1 VPAPLDA
8 AAAGVASLLTSLR
21 TRAGLQEDRLTG
33 TELRLDPLAG
43 LPLVREFAEQGESEQ
58 QAIIQAVKMATGLL
72 PPTLSIVADVVLC
85 LRVLGDAVPDPELY
99 APELGQ
105 RREALLR
112 NWVLLHELR
121 SVTPVP
127 KKPRPRT
134 LRLDLEATALGE
146 LARIL
151 TAAGPEAAPAREAA
165 QTEGSQLPSGP
176 GGAAIT
182 SPRGAV
188 SPAEPAQA
196 RLIEIAA
203 GPPLLYQ
210 TLQDVQRAI
219 RSHLIVESGQPVGW
233 RHDLRQ
239 AARGA
244 TAMATAYGLKAMVLL
259 DGHLPPDLV
268 PLVEALRRMA
278 VPEGG
283 YATGTHGAPR
293 PEVTATV
300 MEALHAV
307 DGTADLHL
315 EFAAI
320 ERDLGAFERGRPY
333 VLATVLESVLR
344 VRPDSALVDRLV
356 NELLASR
363 SQYDQFWLWPEKVLD
378 AGMAPPTASP
388 VHTARAVRALALVQA
403 VHPSTDVADAM
414 SQGAAW
420 LALENPPLAS
430 VSEYLDRPVAAD
442 RVEPQYFR
450 HFTAAWAVK
459 ALVSVGFPA
468 SHPTVS
474 SAIALIWQSFAE
486 NASLFAWA
494 NGDWPIW
501 MSYDAV
507 EALRLASL
515 ATPIRPGRSADR

>member
-1 VPAPLDA
+1 MPAQLDPV
-8 AAAGVASLLTSLR
+8 AAGVASLLTSLR
-21 TRAGLQEDRLTG
+21 TRAGLQEDRLEG

-43 LPLVREFAEQGESEQ
+43 LPLVREFSEQGESEQ
-58 QAIIQAVKMATGLL
+58 QSIIQAVRMAAGLL
-72 PPTLSIVADVVLC
+72 PPTLSIVADAALC

-112 NWVLLHELR
+112 NWTLLHELR

-127 KKPRPRT
+127 KKPRPRN

-151 TAAGPEAAPAREAA
+151 TAAGGETAPASAA
-165 QTEGSQLPSGP
+165 VPTEVAQLPSGP
-176 GGAAIT
+176 SSAGMTTTGAAAD
-182 SPRGAV
+182 R
-188 SPAEPAQA
+188 AEPPPV
-196 RLIEIAA
+196 RLIELAA

-210 TLQDVQRAI
+210 TLVDVQRAI
-219 RSHLIVESGQPVGW
+219 RSHLIVDSGEPVGW

-239 AARGA
+239 TARGA

-268 PLVEALRRMA
+268 PLVDALRRMA
-278 VPEGG
+278 VPGGG

-300 MEALHAV
+300 MDALHII
-307 DGTADLHL
+307 DGTADFDAEL
-315 EFAAI
+315 AAI
-320 ERDLGAFERGRPY
+320 ERDLGAFERARPY
-333 VLATVLESVLR
+333 VLATVLESVIR

-356 NELLASR
+356 TELLASR
-363 SQYDQFWLWPEKVLD
+363 AQYDQFWLWPEKVLD
-378 AGMAPPTASP
+378 AGAAPPAASP

-403 VHPSTDVADAM
+403 VHSADVEDAV
-414 SQGAAW
+414 SQGTAW

-474 SAIALIWQSFAE
+474 AAIAIIWQSFQE
-486 NASLFAWA
+486 NAALWAWA

-501 MSYDAV
+501 MSYDAL

-515 ATPIRPGRSADR
+515 ATLIRPGRSADR